1 MKSRC
6 WIWLGFV
13 LATSSFL
20 SFLGCE
26 YDNRFGYLE
35 LGFMLGLMFLLYEL
49 PAVVL
54 WIFSFSRA
62 MQCLILS
69 GLVASTLSHISV
81 FSKTFIA
88 QHYCRSACDDIESIA
103 ILHVIFGPFALVL
116 CFITSIII
124 AYWRAGHSNGD
135 SEKTWPFES

>member
-1 MKSRC
+1 MKSRF

-13 LATSSFL
+13 LATSCFL

-35 LGFMLGLMFLLYEL
+35 LGFMLGVMFLLYEL

-54 WIFSFSRA
+54 WIFSFSRV

-69 GLVASTLSHISV
+69 GLAVSALSHIRV
-81 FSKTFIA
+81 FSGTP
-88 QHYCRSACDDIESIA
+88 YCWSAWDDIESIA
-103 ILHVIFGPFALVL
+103 ILHVIFGPVALVL
-116 CFITSIII
+116 CFITSIVM
-124 AYWRAGHSNGD
+124 AYWSADHPSRD
-135 SEKTWPFES
+135 TEKSWPFES